1 MNEQRLR
8 ELLGAVEVP
17 DAAAA
22 ERRGRAVVE
31 AAFAERLASGAPRRS
46 GPARLPRLAVAVA
59 LATLV
64 AALLLSPAG
73 AAVRDWV
80 GEVFDGG
87 GETGLREIPGGGRL
101 LVQSEGGP
109 WVVGPDGSRRLLGGY
124 EETTWSPHG
133 LFLAVVSGRTLT
145 AVEPNGTP
153 RWSLSAPGRV
163 FGPRWS
169 PSGLEIAYRSGS
181 SLRVTGADARGDH
194 RIASRVAAVS
204 PAWSPLSAP
213 QLAYLGADG
222 RLRIAA
228 SASGEVL
235 AAAPAL
241 PALESIEWSASA
253 AGYGLLLEVGAAAL
267 QVRQTVVGK
276 LAGTTVLGPPR
287 RLDLPGA
294 TELRDAALSPDGRTV
309 AALVLVE
316 GPRGARSVVRLID
329 SRDGSFRRLYSLA
342 GDGLT
347 ELAWS
352 PDGSRLLVADPR
364 RDQWLFLRRG
374 PYEGRSFD
382 GIAAAFSPG
391 RAPAG
396 FPTVEGWC
404 CRAPGG

>member
-1 MNEQRLR
+1 MSEQRLR
-8 ELLGAVEVP
+8 ELLAGVEVP
-17 DAAAA
+17 AAAAA

-31 AAFAERLASGAPRRS
+31 AAFAERLAAGAPRRS
-46 GPARLPRLAVAVA
+46 RPARLPRLAIGVA

-87 GETGLREIPGGGRL
+87 GTGLREIPGGGRL

-109 WVVGPDGSRRLLGGY
+109 WVVAADGSRRLLGNY
-124 EETTWSPHG
+124 EEATWSPHG

-153 RWSLSAPGRV
+153 RWSLTAARPVR
-163 FGPRWS
+163 GPRWS
-169 PSGLEIAYRSGS
+169 PSGYEIAYRSGS
-181 SLRVTGADARGDH
+181 SLRVTGADNTGDR
-194 RIASRVAAVS
+194 RIAARVAAVS
-204 PAWSPLSAP
+204 PAWSPLRAP

-228 SASGEVL
+228 SANGEVL
-235 AAAPAL
+235 AMAPAL
-241 PALESIEWSASA
+241 PALAAIEWSELD

-267 QVRQTVVGK
+267 RVRQTVVGK
-276 LAGTTVLGPPR
+276 LAGATILGPPR
-287 RLDLPGA
+287 RLALPGGA
-294 TELRDAALSPDGRTV
+294 VELRDAALSPDGRAV
-309 AALVLVE
+309 AALVLVD
-316 GPRGARSVVRLID
+316 GPRGARSAVRLID
-329 SRDGSFRRLYSLA
+329 TRDGTSHRLYSVA
-342 GDGLT
+342 GDGLA

-352 PDGSRLLVADPR
+352 PDGSHLLVAAPR
-364 RDQWLFLRRG
+364 RDEWLFLRRG
-374 PYEGRSFD
+374 PHEGRSFD

-391 RAPAG
+391 RVANA

-404 CRAPGG
+404 CREAGG